1 MKVTDIIFALISGR
15 IIGFLLGDFLREW
28 EIDIGLYWAV
38 LIWIIF
44 PLFSL
49 FCLWIAYNI
58 GKKIL
63 FIFQGAKFFL
73 VGAVATI
80 VDLKIF
86 ELLAWLLAFVV
97 PVSSLVAKS
106 ISFAFVWVKN

>member
-28 EIDIGLYWAV
+28 GIDIGLYWGL

-49 FCLWIAYNI
+49 FCLWVAHGI

-86 ELLAWLLAFVV
+86 ELLAWLFAVTIPF
-97 PVSSLVAKS
+97 SSIVAKS
-106 ISFAFVWVKN
+106 ISFIIST